1 MLEPPQPA
9 AAVHTYHAY
18 KQQHPWAGPTPLRHR
33 LCWLG
38 ARGNMHINIAM
49 THTHVHT
56 SRLCRLGA
64 RGNMHINIA
73 TCTRFHTHTH
83 VHTSRLCRLGARG
96 GRLAWPVAALLPL
109 PPPALGTLG
118 IFSL

>member
-64 RGNMHINIA
+64 RG
-73 TCTRFHTHTH
+73 
-83 VHTSRLCRLGARG
+83 

-109 PPPALGTLG
+109 PPPVLGTLG
-118 IFSL
+118 MFSL